1 MKPLP
6 VEHHS
11 TPSRFLRYSFITW
24 KLGVKLAHGVRN
36 RNPPIFTH
44 IVKPRA
50 NKVWVSNSEALGL
63 RLYVCVAAA

>member
-6 VEHHS
+6 VVHHS
-11 TPSRFLRYSFITW
+11 TRSRFLRYSFITW
-24 KLGVKLAHGVRN
+24 KLSVKLAHGAGN

-44 IVKPRA
+44 IVKPQA
-50 NKVWVSNSEALGL
+50 KVWVSDSEALGL